1 MIYYF
6 IVNPGSRSGH
16 GKAVWQTVERILE
29 REQVE
34 YHVFFTDYR
43 YHATELAREIT
54 SRKEKLTLVALGGDG
69 TIDEVINGIQD
80 FARVTFAY
88 IPTGSSNDFARSL
101 NLPTDTEEAVLNILH
116 PKYLQKIDLG
126 LALMDGEEHRFAVS
140 CGCGF
145 DAAVCHEALASRFK
159 NLLNKLKLGKLT
171 YVGIALKQI
180 IMSKYFASTLILDDH
195 KTLRYKKT
203 FFIAGM
209 NCRYEGGG
217 LLLTPNAKPNDGLID
232 ICVVEGLPRLV
243 IATMLPTAYIGKHT
257 IFPGIHLFRA
267 KKFELK
273 FGEQVTFHTDGEPFY
288 VQRNITVSCLPKCLT
303 MVVGK

>member
-16 GKAVWQTVERILE
+16 GQSVWQTVEEILD
-29 REQVE
+29 REQAE
-34 YHVFFTDYR
+34 YHVFFTSYR

-69 TIDEVINGIQD
+69 TVDEVINGIQD
-80 FARVTFAY
+80 FSRVTFAY

-101 NLPTDTEEAVLNILH
+101 GLPSDTEEAVMNILH
-116 PKYLQKIDLG
+116 PRYLQKIDLG
-126 LALMDGEEHRFAVS
+126 LASLDGEEHRFAVS

-145 DAAVCHEALASRFK
+145 DAAVCHEALSSRFK

-180 IMSKYFASTLILDDH
+180 IMSKRFASTLILDGH
-195 KTLRYKKT
+195 KTLRYKQT

-209 NCRYEGGG
+209 NCCYEGGG
-217 LLLTPNAKPNDGLID
+217 LKLAPKAKPDDGFLNV
-232 ICVVEGLPRLV
+232 CVVENLPRLV
-243 IATMLPTAYIGKHT
+243 IAFMLPTAYVGKHT
-257 IFPGIHLFRA
+257 IFPGVHLYRV
-267 KKFELK
+267 KKFEIQ
-273 FGEQVTFHTDGEPFY
+273 FHEQVAFHADGEPFY
-288 VQRNITVSCLPKCLT
+288 AQKNIQVSCLPKCLT
-303 MVVGK
+303 MIAGK